1 MNEEL
6 YKRLSGL
13 RLDTYAVDQ
22 GLMLNR
28 LVGYLT
34 GAIVWQDDNGKV
46 NANDIVNAIEL
57 IHNQCKLVNN

>member
-13 RLDTYAVDQ
+13 RLDSYAVDQ
-22 GLMLNR
+22 GLMLNE

-34 GAIVWQDDNGKV
+34 GVIVWQDDNGKV

>member
-1 MNEEL
+1 MNEDL

-34 GAIVWQDDNGKV
+34 GAIVWQDKTGKL

-57 IHNQCKLVNN
+57 IHNQCKLVKN

>member
-28 LVGYLT
+28 LVNYLT